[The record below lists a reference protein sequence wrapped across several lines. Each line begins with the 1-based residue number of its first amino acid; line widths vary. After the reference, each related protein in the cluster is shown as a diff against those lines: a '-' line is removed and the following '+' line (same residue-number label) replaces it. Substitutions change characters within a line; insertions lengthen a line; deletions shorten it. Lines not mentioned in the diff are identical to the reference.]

1 MKVSAVLL
9 AAGSSR
15 RAGGDVPKQ
24 FAQLHGRPMLLHSLE
39 MLLELEAVGEAVV
52 VIPPGTQAVAERLVA
67 PYVGRKP
74 IKVAEGGAK
83 RQHSSRVGVMLT
95 DPAVDI
101 VLIHDAARPLAS
113 TALAERVIEA
123 ASRRGGAVPVLP
135 VSDTVIEVAEGG
147 NVARVLERDKLAACQ
162 TPQGFRAELIRLAH
176 IDAQERGIEG
186 FTDDGSLVQSCT
198 GAVIETVPGE
208 RWNLK
213 VTYAEDFIVA
223 EALLESLGLYKAG

>member
-24 FAQLHGRPMLLHSLE
+24 FAELYGRPMLLYSIE
-39 MLLELEAVGEAVV
+39 MLLGLEAVGEAVV
-52 VIPPGTQAVAERLVA
+52 VIPPGAQALAERLVA
-67 PYVGRKP
+67 PYGGRKP
-74 IKVAEGGAK
+74 IKVAEGGPQ

-95 DPAVDI
+95 DPGADI

-113 TALAERVIEA
+113 AALTERVIEA
-123 ASRRGGAVPVLP
+123 ASRSGGAVPVLP
-135 VSDTVIEVAEGG
+135 VIDTVIEVGERGT
-147 NVARVLERDKLAACQ
+147 VARVLERDKLAACQ
-162 TPQGFRAELIRLAH
+162 TPQGFRAELIRQAH
-176 IDAQERGIEG
+176 TEAHARGMEG
-186 FTDDGSLVQSCT
+186 FTDDGSLVLRLAGS
-198 GAVIETVPGE
+198 VIETVPGE

-223 EALLESLGLYKAG
+223 EALLKSLRRSKAG